1 MKKKNEMWF
10 IFLCDS
16 LECEGDS
23 LHLQPSHEPLGDGA
37 GLRVHR
43 ELAQGVRPPGLCHL
57 SDEAEGTHGQRPGPS
72 GQQGRHPG
80 QSGLYI
86 YIYCGFISIR

>member
-1 MKKKNEMWF
+1 MWF
-10 IFLCDS
+10 ISLCDS

-37 GLRVHR
+37 GLGIHR

-57 SDEAEGTHGQRPGPS
+57 SDEAEGTHRQCQGPG

-80 QSGLYI
+80 QSDRALYL
-86 YIYCGFISIR
+86 S

>member
-1 MKKKNEMWF
+1 MWF

-23 LHLQPSHEPLGDGA
+23 LHLQPSHEPLRDGA

-72 GQQGRHPG
+72 CQQGRHPG
-80 QSGLYI
+80 QSGFYI
-86 YIYCGFISIR
+86 YIPHIFGM